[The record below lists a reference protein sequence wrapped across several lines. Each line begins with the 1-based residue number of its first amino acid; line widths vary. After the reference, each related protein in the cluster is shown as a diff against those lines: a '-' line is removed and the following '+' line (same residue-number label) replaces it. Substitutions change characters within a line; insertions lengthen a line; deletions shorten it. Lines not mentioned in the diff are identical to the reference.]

1 MILYKQL
8 SFLTHVF
15 VDFNNQ
21 LWYDTYCIGV
31 LLERGSCSGKTILP
45 EKEIWPG
52 REKSEEETYLRKRGT
67 FSMASNEK
75 TRTVRLPNVVEALIP
90 IVVMMGLMIY
100 GLNFTDSLYVD
111 AHMPLAVSIVVA
123 CIVGGIC
130 GHSFSDMLAG
140 MIDRLN
146 ATMEAILILC
156 TVGLLVASFLMSGTI
171 PALIYYGLNLLTP
184 QLFLPVGC
192 FLCAIVGLACGSS
205 WTATATMGIA
215 MLGIGAGLGI
225 PAPITAGMAIS
236 GAYVGDK
243 FSPLSDTT
251 NLAAAVSETGLF
263 DHVTAMVSTTAPT
276 FVLALIAYAILGV
289 ATSSGSY
296 DPTVAKDIQTVI
308 ASGFNIN
315 PFLLVPI
322 LVVIVACVMKLPGLV
337 GVTISVV
344 TGVIFAVIFQGV
356 GSLAELFDMLHYG
369 FGFGVDTA
377 DEVLVAAE
385 AAALGVGQDAYIT
398 VCDLLNRG
406 GMDHTMWT
414 INLIL
419 LAVAYGGALERC
431 GCTEALFGK
440 LKNKINSVGSLILA
454 TMVTSLFCDATMC
467 DQFLGIGVPAP
478 LYVDKYDELGLGR
491 NMMSRTL
498 EDCGTLWAAMF
509 PWTGC
514 GAYQQGVFNMS
525 PFTYFPYAFVN
536 LLNPIYAAV
545 TAFLGRNIFWADGSY
560 TNIFG
565 KTKAGKPAGAPAEAH
580 EKAVKNLEARRAAG
594 KAPKISA

>member
-1 MILYKQL
+1 
-8 SFLTHVF
+8 
-15 VDFNNQ
+15 
-21 LWYDTYCIGV
+21 
-31 LLERGSCSGKTILP
+31 
-45 EKEIWPG
+45 
-52 REKSEEETYLRKRGT
+52 
-67 FSMASNEK
+67 MASNEK
-75 TRTVRLPNVVEALIP
+75 TRNVRLPNVVEALLP

-100 GLNFTDSLYVD
+100 GLNFSGGTYVD

-123 CIVGGIC
+123 CAVGCFC

-184 QLFLPVGC
+184 QLFLPIGC
-192 FLCAIVGLACGSS
+192 ILCAIVGLACGSS

-276 FVLALIAYAILGV
+276 FVIALIGYAILGV
-289 ATSSGSY
+289 TTSSGSY
-296 DPTVAKDIQTVI
+296 DPTVAVELQAALKE
-308 ASGFNIN
+308 GFNMSPI
-315 PFLLVPI
+315 LLVPI
-322 LVVIVACVMKLPGLV
+322 LVVIGACIMRLPGLV
-337 GVTISVV
+337 GIALSVG
-344 TGVIFAVIFQGV
+344 TGVLFAVIFQGV
-356 GSLAELFDMLHYG
+356 GSLADLFNMLHYG
-369 FGFGVDTA
+369 YSFESSNELAVS
-377 DEVLVAAE
+377 
-385 AAALGVGQDAYIT
+385 
-398 VCDLLNRG
+398 LLNRG
-406 GMDHTMWT
+406 GMEHTMWT

-440 LKNKINSVGSLILA
+440 LKNRLNSVGSLIFT
-454 TMVTSLFCDATMC
+454 TMATSLFCDATMC

-478 LYVDKYDELGLGR
+478 LYVEKYDELGLSR

-514 GAYQQGVFNMS
+514 GAYQMGVFEMS
-525 PFTYFPYAFVN
+525 TFTYFPFAFVN
-536 LLNPIYAAV
+536 LLNPIYAAI
-545 TAFLGRNIFWADGSY
+545 TAFMGRNIFWADGSY

-565 KTKAGKPAGAPAEAH
+565 KTKAGKPAAAPAEAH
-580 EKAVKNLEARRAAG
+580 EKALKALEARRAAG
-594 KAPKISA
+594 KAPKINA

>member
-1 MILYKQL
+1 
-8 SFLTHVF
+8 
-15 VDFNNQ
+15 
-21 LWYDTYCIGV
+21 
-31 LLERGSCSGKTILP
+31 
-45 EKEIWPG
+45 
-52 REKSEEETYLRKRGT
+52 
-67 FSMASNEK
+67 MASNEK
-75 TRTVRLPNVVEALIP
+75 TRSVRLPNVVEALIP

-100 GLNFTDSLYVD
+100 GLNFTDETYVD

-296 DPTVAKDIQTVI
+296 DPTVAKDIQTVL

-315 PFLLVPI
+315 PLLLLPI
-322 LVVIVACVMKLPGLV
+322 VVVIVACVMKLPGLV

-356 GSLAELFDMLHYG
+356 GSLADLFDMLHYG
-369 FGFGVDTA
+369 FGFGVDLDAYNAT
-377 DEVLVAAE
+377 ELVAE
-385 AAALGVGQDAYIT
+385 AAGALGVSPDSYIT

-440 LKNKINSVGSLILA
+440 LKSKINSVGSLILA
-454 TMVTSLFCDATMC
+454 TMATSLFCDATMC

-514 GAYQQGVFNMS
+514 GAYQQGVFGMS

-536 LLNPIYAAV
+536 LLNPIYAAI
-545 TAFLGRNIFWADGSY
+545 TAFMGRNIFWADGSY
-560 TNIFG
+560 TNILG

>member
-1 MILYKQL
+1 
-8 SFLTHVF
+8 
-15 VDFNNQ
+15 
-21 LWYDTYCIGV
+21 
-31 LLERGSCSGKTILP
+31 
-45 EKEIWPG
+45 
-52 REKSEEETYLRKRGT
+52 
-67 FSMASNEK
+67 MASNEK
-75 TRTVRLPNVVEALIP
+75 TRNVRLPNIVEALLP

-100 GLNFTDSLYVD
+100 GLNFSGGTYVD

-123 CIVGGIC
+123 CAVGCFC

-140 MIDRLN
+140 MVDRLN

-289 ATSSGSY
+289 VISNGNY
-296 DPTVAKDIQTVI
+296 DPTVATDIQKVI

-322 LVVIVACVMKLPGLV
+322 LVVIIACVMKLPGLV

-344 TGVIFAVIFQGV
+344 TGVLFAVIFQGV
-356 GSLAELFDMLHYG
+356 GSLADLFDMLHYG
-369 FGFGVDTA
+369 YGFELEEA
-377 DEVLVAAE
+377 QVAAMNLTSYLAPSGE
-385 AAALGVGQDAYIT
+385 MTNAYET
-398 VCDLLNRG
+398 VSSLLNRG
-406 GMDHTMWT
+406 GMDHTMGT
-414 INLIL
+414 VNLIL

-431 GCTEALFGK
+431 GCTEALFGG
-440 LKNKINSVGSLILA
+440 LKKRINSVGSLILA
-454 TMVTSLFCDATMC
+454 TMATSLFCDATMC

-478 LYVDKYDELGLGR
+478 LYVEKYDELGLGR

-514 GAYQQGVFNMS
+514 GAYQQGVFGMS
-525 PFTYFPYAFVN
+525 PFTYFPFAFVN
-536 LLNPIYAAV
+536 LLNPIYAAI

-580 EKAVKNLEARRAAG
+580 EKALKNLEARRAAG
-594 KAPKISA
+594 KAPKINA